1 MRRQGTGRVLIGAGF
16 RDDWTLEV
24 LVDLS
29 SMAPAELFS
38 FGGWLSCVLYLG
50 NFTSKKPY
58 TSADPDYPLF
68 VSGFRTLHGRCVSH
82 AIVCRLGDRLHCV
95 PSSSCQMAGSQYCAV
110 RQNMQPHPKVPP
122 PVLMYQAS
130 ERSPGLRHFVS
141 LRTSCGVWASMTFTC
156 QVPAVVLIVGLS
168 HRRTVVVF
176 AGDGCGVPEF
186 ASEMATCAATPST
199 PTRRPQLSLNEE
211 VLQAAPGEVFCAG
224 HTTPANH
231 VRPNLGLS
239 VWTGTPSFRGS
250 GVASHAVVMQ
260 PTVARA
266 ATAEPS
272 SRPELSVATS
282 DREPT
287 PPVLPSPTNAQRQ
300 PMMARSS
307 RSHRAVVQA
316 ANWGAEVS
324 AAMANTLPMRP
335 ATAPMAPIS
344 PTLVPAAP
352 PPSRASGGY
361 AAVPSLDLEA
371 ERVPTAPRLDTPT
384 NSQRQVM
391 MSRSNRSVRNRVMT
405 TSKAEVETVPA
416 PLSASL
422 TPGMTPVALHAGA
435 TPKPRG
441 LNVIAL
447 EAEAMD
453 STGAQFRGLSGLSTP
468 TNLDRRD
475 AQMSLQLG
483 TPSFRGSAMA
493 APGSSAPLQGS
504 SSQTPSGLSGTRLLP
519 EA

>member
-1 MRRQGTGRVLIGAGF
+1 
-16 RDDWTLEV
+16 
-24 LVDLS
+24 
-29 SMAPAELFS
+29 
-38 FGGWLSCVLYLG
+38 
-50 NFTSKKPY
+50 
-58 TSADPDYPLF
+58 
-68 VSGFRTLHGRCVSH
+68 
-82 AIVCRLGDRLHCV
+82 
-95 PSSSCQMAGSQYCAV
+95 
-110 RQNMQPHPKVPP
+110 
-122 PVLMYQAS
+122 
-130 ERSPGLRHFVS
+130 
-141 LRTSCGVWASMTFTC
+141 
-156 QVPAVVLIVGLS
+156 
-168 HRRTVVVF
+168 
-176 AGDGCGVPEF
+176 
-186 ASEMATCAATPST
+186 MATCAATPST

-224 HTTPANH
+224 HTTPANQ

-272 SRPELSVATS
+272 SRPELSVSIS

-371 ERVPTAPRLDTPT
+371 ERVPTAPQLDTPT

-405 TSKAEVETVPA
+405 TSKAEVETVPR

-441 LNVIAL
+441 LNVTAL

-483 TPSFRGSAMA
+483 TPSFRGSAVP